1 LRYLNTVFTTALIIF
16 NFLMTVY
23 VVFGLAILFH
33 LRKYRWPGDLSSL
46 SAVIFIVGSVFLLL
60 LTIVSFLSFPWQS
73 A

>member
-46 SAVIFIVGSVFLLL
+46 SAIIFIVGSVFLLL

>member
-1 LRYLNTVFTTALIIF
+1 IF

>member
-1 LRYLNTVFTTALIIF
+1 VFTTALIIF

>member
-1 LRYLNTVFTTALIIF
+1 MFTTALIIF

>member
-1 LRYLNTVFTTALIIF
+1 MFTTALIIF

-46 SAVIFIVGSVFLLL
+46 SAIIFIVGSVFLLL

>member
-1 LRYLNTVFTTALIIF
+1 VRYLNTVFTTALIIF

-46 SAVIFIVGSVFLLL
+46 SAIIFIVGSVFLLL

>member
-1 LRYLNTVFTTALIIF
+1 VFITALIIF

-33 LRKYRWPGDLSSL
+33 LRKYRWPGDLSNL
-46 SAVIFIVGSVFLLL
+46 SAVIFIVGSIFLLL
-60 LTIVSFLSFPWQS
+60 LSVVSFLSFPWQS